1 MNKQSRLPLGSVI
14 GILGGGQLGRMLSLS
29 ASQLGFKT
37 HIYDPD
43 FNAPAKQV
51 TNLSSTFKYD
61 DIKKKMEATMAQL
74 VKKMGLKSV
83 VKHLVGKGG
92 MSYFIDDPKEAK
104 KLQTNYFYRYNTSL
118 NGLMIHHDIP
128 PEEFLKYVHT
138 IDLSFM
144 KEDMIMRNELEKL
157 DMEKFIFTN
166 GSAEHAKNILT
177 HLGVYDLFGRDKVF
191 DIQDAG
197 YIPKPEAKTF
207 DLMLKKFEINPK
219 ETIYIEDIAKNLSIG
234 YERGCITVWLIN
246 DEHFGKM
253 DSDKDYISHKIENLS
268 LFLKEIRLLKSK

>member
-1 MNKQSRLPLGSVI
+1 MKNFKEMKYLLLDLDGVCYGKHNNYSLEKVF
-14 GILGGGQLGRMLSLS
+14 GQVSKRM
-29 ASQLGFKT
+29 
-37 HIYDPD
+37 
-43 FNAPAKQV
+43 
-51 TNLSSTFKYD
+51 
-61 DIKKKMEATMAQL
+61 TMFISE
-74 VKKMGLKSV
+74 KLKIN
-83 VKHLVGKGG
+83 
-92 MSYFIDDPKEAK
+92 MKEAK
-104 KLQTNYFYRYNTSL
+104 KLQTNYFYKYNTSL

-144 KEDMIMRNELEKL
+144 KEDKIMRNELEKL

-191 DIQDAG
+191 DIKDAR
-197 YIPKPEAKTF
+197 YVPKPEAQTF
-207 DLMLKKFEINPK
+207 DLMVKKFGLNPK

-234 YERGCITVWLIN
+234 YERGCATVWLIN
-246 DEHFGKM
+246 DEHFGKI

-268 LFLKEIRLLKSK
+268 LFLKEIRLLKSQ